1 VQSGGFCRRPP
12 VVPRAP
18 DDSAGDASNDSN
30 GLVLTRG
37 DEDRA
42 RAFVGWL
49 AACCFARASAVGQV
63 GVLCCQ
69 LRTRFPLRWRCSRRT
84 DKDAIADRGGRL

>member
-1 VQSGGFCRRPP
+1 LPAAALTTYACATAGSILVSKKGSGF
-12 VVPRAP
+12 VSVKA
-18 DDSAGDASNDSN
+18 
-30 GLVLTRG
+30 RG

-69 LRTRFPLRWRCSRRT
+69 LRTRFPAPLAVFAANRQGRDRR
-84 DKDAIADRGGRL
+84 